1 MSISPLYLVVIL
13 LLGVLG
19 SSEQVHKNR
28 VLVLVDDL
36 NIQNSHS
43 IFFSQLKERGYH
55 LSFFMA
61 DDPSLALTEYG
72 EYLYDHLIL
81 FAPTVDE
88 FGGIIDVH
96 SILDFIDDGHNV
108 LLAADFGVSDLIRE
122 IASECGVQF
131 DDEGT
136 KVIDHLNFDV
146 SDYDYGHEVIV
157 IDPSSDKDQ
166 IFSNSV
172 IIPQASKL
180 SPILYQGIGHSLE
193 GSLNVPILTGSKSAY
208 SAVSGKALADN
219 PQVVGKKTVLASIL
233 QARNNARV
241 AVAGSLA
248 LFSDRF
254 FNSKVQK
261 YGSNA
266 APRPS
271 GNLEFVKQLSSWVF
285 KEVGVIRA
293 SNLKHH
299 IKGQSQAP
307 AVYTVNQEIVFSVDI
322 EQWNGKEWV
331 PFVTNDV
338 QLEFIMLDPYIR
350 TFLKPDS
357 KGHYSVEFKIPD
369 VYGIFTFKV
378 DYSQKGYTSLE
389 LIERVA
395 VRPYRHNEYERFI
408 PTAFPYYAGIFSMM
422 IGLFFFSTFFL
433 YSK

>member
-1 MSISPLYLVVIL
+1 MSLSTVYLVVIL

-19 SSEQVHKNR
+19 SQQVQNNR

-43 IFFSQLKERGYH
+43 IFFTQLKERGYH

-108 LLAADFGVSDLIRE
+108 LLAGDVGVSEVIRE

-157 IDPSSDKDQ
+157 IDPSTDKDQ

-193 GSLNVPILTGSKSAY
+193 GSLNFQILTGSKSAY
-208 SAVSGKALADN
+208 SAIPGKALADN
-219 PQVVGKKTVLASIL
+219 PQVVGKRTALVSALP
-233 QARNNARV
+233 ARNNARV
-241 AVAGSLA
+241 VVTGSLA
-248 LFSDRF
+248 LFSDRYI
-254 FNSKVQK
+254 NSKVQK
-261 YGSNA
+261 YGSNS
-266 APRPS
+266 APRSS
-271 GNLEFVKQLSSWVF
+271 GNLEFVKQISTWVF
-285 KEVGVIRA
+285 KEAGVLRA

-299 IKGQSQAP
+299 VKGQSQAP
-307 AVYTVNQEIVFSVDI
+307 AIYTVNEEIVFSVDI
-322 EQWNGKEWV
+322 EEWNGKEWV

-338 QLEFIMLDPYIR
+338 QLEFIMLDPYVR
-350 TFLKPDS
+350 TFLKPDA
-357 KGHYSVEFKIPD
+357 KGHYSVEFKLPD
-369 VYGIFTFKV
+369 VYGIFTFKLN
-378 DYSQKGYTSLE
+378 YAKKGYTTLE
-389 LIERVA
+389 LIERVP